1 MPITADG
8 HHHVTYGSIQ
18 GFAKN
23 GKIGQLPTRQVIC
36 LMGVAQGK
44 NSKEI
49 AKDQGIQPSTVNRT
63 LIRAYQSLSDYPN
76 GLTVRTAAQAV
87 YEAMKRGIIAPLM
100 ILLALTAPMITSEDL
115 RRPNPPRMPRPVAR
129 VQARGRSR
137 DELSARSSL

>member
-8 HHHVTYGSIQ
+8 HQHVTYGPIQ

-23 GKIGQLPTRQVIC
+23 GKVGQLPTRQVIC

-49 AKDQGIQPSTVNRT
+49 AQDQGIQPSTVNRT
-63 LIRAYQSLSDYPN
+63 LIRAYHSLSDYSK
-76 GLTVRTAAQAV
+76 GFVVRNAAQAV
-87 YEAMKRGIIAPLM
+87 YEAMKRGIIAPLL
-100 ILLALTAPMITSEDL
+100 ILLALAGPMITGDEL

-129 VQARGRSR
+129 VQARGRR
-137 DELSARSSL
+137 REI